1 MLFITDV
8 KMFWRT
14 ETDEKALT
22 EVEREVE
29 RERVCV
35 CMGVSKAPK
44 RL

>member
-29 RERVCV
+29 RERE
-35 CMGVSKAPK
+35 GGG
-44 RL
+44 REGE